1 MARWNALK
9 HGVLSKGDMLPTED
23 KAQDQEL
30 LEQLREDRGP
40 QDVLQE
46 IFVEKAPVYL
56 WRQRRLLRYDFGN
69 NQGDNPRLVAARQ
82 ACVNAENRTMKL
94 AAIQQEVDENG
105 STNDLTAASEPG
117 GEPGTITHQP
127 GAPPRNCATIITKI
141 TL

>member
-1 MARWNALK
+1 
-9 HGVLSKGDMLPTED
+9 MLPAED
-23 KAQDQEL
+23 KAQYQEL

-46 IFVEKAPVYL
+46 IFVEMAPVYL

-94 AAIQQEVDENG
+94 AAIQQD
-105 STNDLTAASEPG
+105 G
-117 GEPGTITHQP
+117 GREWIYERPDGCFR
-127 GAPPRNCATIITKI
+127 AWW
-141 TL
+141 